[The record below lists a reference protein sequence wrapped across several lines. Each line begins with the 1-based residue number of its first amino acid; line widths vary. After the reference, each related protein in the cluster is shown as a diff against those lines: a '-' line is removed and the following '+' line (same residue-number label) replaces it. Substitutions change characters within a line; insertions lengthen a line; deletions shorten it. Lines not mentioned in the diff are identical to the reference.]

1 MSDAFTPS
9 ERASGHLT
17 PRFSWK
23 RYEQPHPP
31 FEFGAWAI
39 THRLHS
45 GGSDYT
51 APHSN
56 MGIPS
61 PSFIKRIWNGRLNP
75 LDAFDGTHIW
85 TVEDDQ
91 TGRPVGVV
99 VWERSN
105 DALGRI
111 NIWMSPA
118 FRARGLMGLLLD
130 NEVVP
135 AIERAARELPE
146 DAKPLLAGDATLH
159 MLRSRTWVN
168 VDELVVWSSDLPS
181 PNPERKRVRM

>member
-1 MSDAFTPS
+1 MSRGAPL
-9 ERASGHLT
+9 EHASGHLT

-31 FEFGAWAI
+31 LEFGAWAI
-39 THRLHS
+39 AHRLHS

-51 APHSN
+51 APNSN

-75 LDAFDGTHIW
+75 LDLFEGTHIW

-99 VWERSN
+99 VWEMTH
-105 DALGRI
+105 DALGRM

-118 FRARGLMGLLLD
+118 FRGRGLMGLLLD
-130 NEVVP
+130 SEVVP
-135 AIERAARELPE
+135 AIEYAAGRLPPG
-146 DAKPLLAGDATLH
+146 ARPLLAGDATLP
-159 MLRSRTWVN
+159 MLSSRTWVEIE
-168 VDELVVWSSDLPS
+168 ELIVWSSDLPS
-181 PNPERKRVRM
+181 PSPEKKRVRM